1 MIAPILPW
9 IPGAGLE
16 ILRADATF
24 MTLAAGRVDSQ
35 PPGDVSRQYAVVWNA
50 GNVPDDAG
58 GVTWRPM
65 LQVSA
70 WAPLDMRT
78 RDARGLVWETAAR
91 ALAVLAG
98 IEQYRYR
105 NFGFGTR
112 AVGLDTHADD
122 RSRADSTVLVGAY
135 AQVELIG
142 QAF

>member
-1 MIAPILPW
+1 MISPVLPW

-24 MTLAAGRVDSQ
+24 MTLVDQRVDSQ
-35 PPGDVSRQYAVVWNA
+35 PPEEKSSPYAVVWPA

-58 GVTWRPM
+58 GVSWRPM

-70 WAPLDMRT
+70 WSPELGD
-78 RDARGLVWETAAR
+78 RDAIGVVWQIAAR
-91 ALAVLAG
+91 AMAVLAG
-98 IEQYRYR
+98 IESYRYQ

-112 AVGLDTHADD
+112 AVGLGYHATD
-122 RSRADSTVLVGAY
+122 RSRADSAPLFGAY